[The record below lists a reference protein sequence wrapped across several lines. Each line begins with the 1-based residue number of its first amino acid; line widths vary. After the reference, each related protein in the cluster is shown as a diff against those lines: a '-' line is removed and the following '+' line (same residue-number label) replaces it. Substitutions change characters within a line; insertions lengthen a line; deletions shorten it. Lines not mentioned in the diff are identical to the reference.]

1 MHSSSG
7 STAPP
12 LPDHLAALVAG
23 VRRGDRRLLARAI
36 SVVENERP
44 GFEALLHALLTGGDV
59 AAHAHAPP
67 GVRVGI
73 TGPPGAGKSSL
84 VTAMARTHLDRGE
97 TVGVVAVDPTSP
109 FSGGALLGDRIRM
122 NDLALEPGLFIRSM
136 ASRGSLGGLAT
147 TTTEV
152 LDVMDAARFPFLLVE
167 TVGVGQTELE
177 IAGAADTV
185 VVVLVPESG
194 DGIQAM
200 KAGLMEI
207 ADLFVVNKSD
217 RPGADRL
224 VRELRT
230 AIHYRSGPAGG
241 GAGGAGMAAA
251 SGHHGVDFS
260 RMGGPAAEAGQ
271 AARVS
276 AAATEAGAEA
286 ATEAATE
293 AGTGSSRV
301 AADVPAVWTPEVLQT
316 VAQTGDGVPEL
327 LEAIERHR
335 AWMVASGVL
344 AQRRKARMATRIR
357 DVMER
362 ALKRRV
368 RGHLANPAHLG
379 PALEAIARG
388 STPYAEA
395 VRLLEALRHNP
406 QP

>member
-1 MHSSSG
+1 MDSSPA
-7 STAPP
+7 STAPE
-12 LPDHLAALVAG
+12 LPAHLAPLVAG
-23 VRRGDRRLLARAI
+23 VHGGDRRLLARAI

-44 GFEALLHALLTGGDV
+44 GFEALLHALLAGG
-59 AAHAHAPP
+59 AAPRRGALPEAEEA

-84 VTAMARTHLDRGE
+84 VTAMARAHLDQGK

-152 LDVMDAARFPFLLVE
+152 LDVMDAARFPLLLVE

-230 AIHYRSGPAGG
+230 AIHYRSGPSGGPGARAMTAG
-241 GAGGAGMAAA
+241 
-251 SGHHGVDFS
+251 SGHHGVDL
-260 RMGGPAAEAGQ
+260 
-271 AARVS
+271 S
-276 AAATEAGAEA
+276 AM
-286 ATEAATE
+286 
-293 AGTGSSRV
+293 AGTPV
-301 AADVPAVWTPEVLQT
+301 EAVPQRDGGEDASETWTPEVLQT

-335 AWMVASGVL
+335 AWMVASGTL
-344 AQRRKARMATRIR
+344 ARRREARMATRIR

-362 ALKRRV
+362 ALRRQV
-368 RGHLANPAHLG
+368 RRHLADPANLG

-395 VRLLEALRHNP
+395 ARLLAALR
-406 QP
+406 

>member
-1 MHSSSG
+1 MSR
-7 STAPP
+7 PP
-12 LPDHLAALVAG
+12 ELPAHLAPLVAG
-23 VRRGDRRLLARAI
+23 LRAGDRRLLARAI

-44 GFEALLHALLTGGDV
+44 GFEALLHVLLAEEVLSDPRALSRRGM
-59 AAHAHAPP
+59 
-67 GVRVGI
+67 RVGV

-84 VTAMARTHLDRGE
+84 VTAMARSRLDDGD

-152 LDVMDAARFPFLLVE
+152 LDVMDAAQFPLLLVE

-185 VVVLVPESG
+185 IVVLVPESG

-230 AIHYRSGPAGG
+230 AIHYRAGQAAP
-241 GAGGAGMAAA
+241 GAS
-251 SGHHGVDFS
+251 SGHHGVDLS
-260 RMGGPAAEAGQ
+260 RTSQAEGDE
-271 AARVS
+271 VS
-276 AAATEAGAEA
+276 ESDHAPEG
-286 ATEAATE
+286 
-293 AGTGSSRV
+293 
-301 AADVPAVWTPEVLQT
+301 WTPEVLQT

-327 LEAIERHR
+327 LEAIQRHR
-335 AWMVASGVL
+335 TWMVESGTL
-344 AQRRKARMATRIR
+344 ARRREARMATRIR

-368 RGHLANPAHLG
+368 RRQLADPAQIG

-395 VRLLEALRHNP
+395 ARLLEDF
-406 QP
+406 Q

>member
-1 MHSSSG
+1 M
-7 STAPP
+7 
-12 LPDHLAALVAG
+12 
-23 VRRGDRRLLARAI
+23 ARA
-36 SVVENERP
+36 
-44 GFEALLHALLTGGDV
+44 
-59 AAHAHAPP
+59 
-67 GVRVGI
+67 
-73 TGPPGAGKSSL
+73 
-84 VTAMARTHLDRGE
+84 HLDQGK

-152 LDVMDAARFPFLLVE
+152 LDVMDAARFPLLLVE

-230 AIHYRSGPAGG
+230 AIHYRSGPSGGPGARAMTAG
-241 GAGGAGMAAA
+241 
-251 SGHHGVDFS
+251 SGHHGVDL
-260 RMGGPAAEAGQ
+260 
-271 AARVS
+271 S
-276 AAATEAGAEA
+276 AM
-286 ATEAATE
+286 
-293 AGTGSSRV
+293 AGTPV
-301 AADVPAVWTPEVLQT
+301 EAVPQRDGGEDASETWTPEVLQT

-335 AWMVASGVL
+335 AWMVASGTL
-344 AQRRKARMATRIR
+344 ARRREARMATRIR

-362 ALKRRV
+362 ALRRQV
-368 RGHLANPAHLG
+368 RRHLADPANLG

-395 VRLLEALRHNP
+395 ARLLAALR
-406 QP
+406 

>member
-1 MHSSSG
+1 MSN
-7 STAPP
+7 APKLPASLTP
-12 LPDHLAALVAG
+12 LVEG
-23 VRRGDRRLLARAI
+23 VRAGDRLRLARAI

-44 GFEALLHALLTGGDV
+44 GFEALLHALLV
-59 AAHAHAPP
+59 ASGAGADHR
-67 GVRVGI
+67 GIRVGM

-84 VTAMARTHLDRGE
+84 VTAMARAQLAQGS

-122 NDLALEPGLFIRSM
+122 NDLALEPGIFIRSM

-152 LDVMDAARFPFLLVE
+152 LDVMDAAGFPLLLIE

-224 VRELRT
+224 VRELKT
-230 AIHYRSGPAGG
+230 AIHYRSGPA
-241 GAGGAGMAAA
+241 AYAPATA
-251 SGHHGVDFS
+251 HHGVDLS
-260 RMGGPAAEAGQ
+260 RMGDVGSDAPEEGPP
-271 AARVS
+271 
-276 AAATEAGAEA
+276 T
-286 ATEAATE
+286 
-293 AGTGSSRV
+293 GTG
-301 AADVPAVWTPEVLQT
+301 DVWIPEVLQT

-335 AWMVASGVL
+335 AWLLASGTL
-344 AQRRKARMATRIR
+344 ALRREARMATRIR

-362 ALKRRV
+362 ALKRQV
-368 RGHLANPAHLG
+368 RGALADPQNLQ

-395 VRLLEALRHNP
+395 ARLLATLRGG
-406 QP
+406 